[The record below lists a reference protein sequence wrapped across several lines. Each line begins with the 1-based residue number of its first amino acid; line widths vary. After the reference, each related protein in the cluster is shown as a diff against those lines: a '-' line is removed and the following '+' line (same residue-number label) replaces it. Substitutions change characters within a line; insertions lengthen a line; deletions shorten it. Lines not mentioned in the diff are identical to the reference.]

1 MMHAHTSGI
10 YPRLDDRELAAAL
23 HLWRAGK
30 NTYQIAKD
38 LRGTKHAE
46 PAVANSLA
54 HWRNEEY
61 LRRRVA

>member
-1 MMHAHTSGI
+1 MMHTSGI

-30 NTYQIAKD
+30 NTCQIAKD

-54 HWRNEEY
+54 AERE
-61 LRRRVA
+61 LRRKAAA